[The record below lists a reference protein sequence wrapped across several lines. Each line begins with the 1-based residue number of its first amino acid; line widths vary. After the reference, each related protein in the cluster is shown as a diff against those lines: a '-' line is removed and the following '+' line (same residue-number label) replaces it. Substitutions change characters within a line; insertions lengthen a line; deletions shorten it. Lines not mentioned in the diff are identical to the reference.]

1 MPADE
6 RPLRYDAFLSYAWK
20 PDLPL
25 VRAVRDA
32 LHRLARPWYRLRAL
46 RVFRDQSSM
55 PSNSGLDRAIKDA
68 LDDSRYLIVFLSPQ
82 AVESPFVN
90 DEIRYWLA
98 HKSVQTIH
106 LVLTGG
112 SLEWD
117 DAAGRFNLERS
128 RALPPALHGV
138 HEVRPFWLDLSWV
151 TEADQLDLRN
161 ERFRGCLVQLA
172 APLHGKDPDEL
183 DGEDVR
189 QHRRTRRV
197 AAAAV
202 TTLAVLAASTAV
214 AAVIAALRAEEALA
228 NLRQATSRHLA
239 GQALAD
245 RDRDLDRALLL
256 AVHAW
261 RTEGTPAARSSLI
274 TTVHEAMRGVVAFPR
289 IRTGDPIPFELQTLA
304 VSPDGRR
311 MAAGRYAAA
320 GDAGA
325 PADGRIYVWELTGG
339 TARVLRSPY
348 EQVANVRRLAF
359 GPDGRHLAAEENEG
373 RVLLWDLATD
383 PARLVWT
390 GEAPMAVASAPARPA
405 SPVDVSADPARPA
418 SPEDASADRRVLAA
432 ASAPGTVAFVDLMSG
447 RVMGRR
453 PGTLFE
459 ADGRRVLGKNSSE
472 RPVVWDPRSPR
483 TVTVDISGP
492 YAFAHLRGSRV
503 VLVAGAKR
511 NDLRGYDAARGR
523 IRWRVALPGRAIA
536 VAVSPS
542 GDRAAVWTR
551 DGTLIVVATRDGEV
565 LGRARRAPGPEPAL
579 TFSPTGEYV
588 VAADSGDDAR
598 RQTLLDAATARIR
611 WTRRGDDVVFGPG
624 DRRVVIRGTPVL
636 VLDLATDEI
645 ITSADTDSW
654 DATVSPDGGLAV
666 LTGDDVHLIDFNAPE
681 PRLIALPGRPD
692 TIYTARFDPSGRR
705 LAGVG
710 VEGAAVIWDV
720 PSALRPGDVPTAR
733 RTVGGGALSGDT
745 LFHKDAG
752 QAVWRR
758 DLRTGTDVPV
768 PGLRGA
774 SLQEISPDGA
784 HLLASLGREYVLW
797 SVAESRAVL
806 RYPFDIGTRTA
817 FSGDGRRFAR
827 TWYDSGMRRYVAAIY
842 ETGTGTAVT
851 TIPLPDFAQP
861 TGLTGSHIYTVIALD
876 HEGKRLAAG
885 LSTTQLRIWDVDS
898 GTSRGGCDDQA
909 AHYTLATGSLHF
921 TTDPHTMVLNS
932 DDRTVRFVNPATCAV
947 RRSLRTGNGNAT
959 LSPDGALMTTEEPL
973 RLWDTRTL
981 EPLGDP
987 LPFDD
992 WRDHPRPAFTTD
1004 GRHLMVLTADGSLRR
1019 WPVAPDELIRMAC
1032 TIAARE
1038 LTPAEWTRFLP
1049 DSDPRPACGQGS

>member
-6 RPLRYDAFLSYAWK
+6 RPFHYDAFLSYTWK
-20 PDLPL
+20 PDAPL

-55 PSNSGLDRAIKDA
+55 GSNSGLDRAIEDA
-68 LDDSRYLIVFLSPQ
+68 LDASRHLIVFLSPQ
-82 AVESPFVN
+82 VAGSPFVN

-98 HKSVQTIH
+98 HKSVETLH

-117 DAAGRFNLERS
+117 AAAGRFDVERS
-128 RALPPALHGV
+128 RALPPALNGV
-138 HEVRPFWLDLSWV
+138 HEVRPFWIDLSWV

-172 APLHGKDPDEL
+172 APLHGKAPDEL

-189 QHRRTRRV
+189 QHRRTRR
-197 AAAAV
+197 AATAAV
-202 TTLAVLAASTAV
+202 TALAVLAASTAV

-228 NLRQATSRHLA
+228 NLRQATSRYLA

-274 TTVHEAMRGVVAFPR
+274 TTVHEAMRGVLAFPR
-289 IRTGDPIPFELQTLA
+289 IRAGDPIPFELQTLA

-311 MAAGRYAAA
+311 MAASRYAAA

-348 EQVANVRRLAF
+348 EQAANVRRLAF
-359 GPDGRHLAAEENEG
+359 GPDGRYLAAEEADG

-383 PARLVWT
+383 PARLAWT
-390 GEAPMAVASAPARPA
+390 GEAPMTVATDPAGRAPMDGSTDAARPA
-405 SPVDVSADPARPA
+405 SPVDVT
-418 SPEDASADRRVLAA
+418 ADRRVLAA
-432 ASAPGTVAFVDLMSG
+432 ASAPGTVAFVDLLSG
-447 RVMGRR
+447 RVIDRR

-459 ADGRRVLGKNSSE
+459 ADGEWVFGKDPADQ
-472 RPVVWDPRSPR
+472 PVVWDPRSPR

-492 YAFAHLRGSRV
+492 YAFAHLRESRV

-511 NDLRGYDAARGR
+511 NDLRGYDAAHGR
-523 IRWRVALPGRAIA
+523 LRWRVALPGRAIA
-536 VAVSPS
+536 VAVAPS
-542 GDRAAVWTR
+542 GDRAAAWTR
-551 DGTLIVVATRDGEV
+551 DGTPVVIATRDGEV
-565 LGRARRAPGPEPAL
+565 LGRARRVPGAEPAL
-579 TFSPTGEYV
+579 TFSPTGGYV
-588 VAADSGDDAR
+588 VAADSGGDAR

-624 DRRVVIRGTPVL
+624 DRRAVLRGTPVL

-666 LTGDDVHLIDFNAPE
+666 LTGDDVHLIDLNAPE

-710 VEGAAVIWDV
+710 AGGAAVIWDV
-720 PSALRPGDVPTAR
+720 PSALRPGDVPTAP
-733 RTVGGGALSGDT
+733 RTDGGGALSGDT

-758 DLRTGTDVPV
+758 DLRTGSDVPV

-774 SLQEISPDGA
+774 SLQVISPDGA

-797 SVAESRAVL
+797 SIAESRTVL
-806 RYPFDIGTRTA
+806 RYPFDIGARTA

-827 TWYDSGMRRYVAAIY
+827 TWYDSGRRGYVATIY
-842 ETGTGTAVT
+842 ETGTGTAMT
-851 TIPLPDFAQP
+851 TIPLPGFAQP
-861 TGLTGSHIYTVIALD
+861 TGLTGSYIYTVIALD

-885 LSTTQLRIWDVDS
+885 LTTTQLRTWDVDS

-921 TTDPHTMVLNS
+921 TADPHTMVLNS
-932 DDRTVRFVNPATCAV
+932 DDRTVRFLNFETCEV
-947 RRSLRTGNGNAT
+947 RRSLRTGNGNAI
-959 LSPDGALMTTEEPL
+959 LSPDGTLMTTEEPL
-973 RLWDTRTL
+973 RLWDARTL

-992 WRDHPRPAFTTD
+992 WRDHFRPAFTAG

-1019 WPVAPDELIRMAC
+1019 WPVAPDELIRLAC

-1049 DSDPRPACGQGS
+1049 DTDPRPACGQGS